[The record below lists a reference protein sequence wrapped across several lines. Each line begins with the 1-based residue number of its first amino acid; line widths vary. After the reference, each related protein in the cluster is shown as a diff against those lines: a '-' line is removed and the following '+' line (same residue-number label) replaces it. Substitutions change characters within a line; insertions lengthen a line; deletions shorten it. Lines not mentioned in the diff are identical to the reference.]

1 MPNIFKALASLSAW
15 GLFVLGWFIIVINV
29 VMGAIGGEYFNPAKV
44 PSAEMGLFAGL
55 GVASVVLAVVVMRL
69 RQKME

>member
-1 MPNIFKALASLSAW
+1 MPPVFKALASITAW
-15 GLFVLGWFIIVINV
+15 GLFIFGWFVIVINI
-29 VMGAIGGEYFNPAKV
+29 VMGAITGEYFNPARV

-55 GVASVVLAVVVMRL
+55 GLATLVLAVVVMRL